1 MCVHVESY
9 KSRQSIKMLLVL
21 NESKVLTEIAITF
34 WSQNQIILVF
44 KRIYYKCQNHYN
56 KGKKRTD
63 L

>member
-44 KRIYYKCQNHYN
+44 KRIYYKCQNH
-56 KGKKRTD
+56 
-63 L
+63 